1 LLLLGALQGS
11 AQVLILFHFFVSS
24 RLSGWEDGV
33 DGQRSEESGVLT
45 DNLAVEGGAGR
56 LDERV
61 AVGELDRDGHG
72 RDDLDGLGGCLVE
85 VMLPAAESWDWE
97 SSTSILAAG
106 WIEELRLVVQMDLD
120 PYILYLIIFGWEIFL
135 WLSKEMDGCHF
146 GWEKNLMD
154 VMKFGGITLI
164 DDMRWGKKFRDGFKR
179 NCLKLK
185 FYGRFNQIVH
195 NKFFIDGFEKIVC
208 KIFFLDG

>member
-1 LLLLGALQGS
+1 
-11 AQVLILFHFFVSS
+11 
-24 RLSGWEDGV
+24 
-33 DGQRSEESGVLT
+33 LT

-61 AVGELDRDGHG
+61 AVGELDRDGH
-72 RDDLDGLGGCLVE
+72 GGCLVE

-135 WLSKEMDGCHF
+135 
-146 GWEKNLMD
+146 
-154 VMKFGGITLI
+154 
-164 DDMRWGKKFRDGFKR
+164 
-179 NCLKLK
+179 
-185 FYGRFNQIVH
+185 
-195 NKFFIDGFEKIVC
+195 
-208 KIFFLDG
+208 